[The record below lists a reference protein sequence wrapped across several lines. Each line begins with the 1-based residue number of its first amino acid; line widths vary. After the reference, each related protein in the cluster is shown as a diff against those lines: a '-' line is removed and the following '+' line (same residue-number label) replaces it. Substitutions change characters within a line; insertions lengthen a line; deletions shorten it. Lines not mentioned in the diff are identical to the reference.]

1 MSDKVGKTNRI
12 RDVAARAGVSS
23 ATVSRVLAGKPH
35 VSAAVRERVLEAA
48 QTLRYRPN
56 RIARSLRV
64 QRSRFVGLVVS
75 DIQNPFFNR
84 VVRAVEDAV
93 LPHGYAV
100 FLCNTD
106 ENPEREALYLEL
118 FLDEQVAGIILTP
131 THADAAA
138 YSGFDFG
145 GAGVPLVVIDRPVAG
160 LAVDT
165 VVSDNLEASRAVV
178 AQLIARGHTRIGAV
192 LSELSISTGRLRLE
206 GYEQALA
213 GSGLESEAVF
223 GKPVEAEGYRLA
235 AALMERAEPPTALFT
250 GSKLL
255 TLGVLRYLFE
265 HRIRVSASGVG
276 RPGVVALAAF
286 DDLDWLPETPEML
299 NVTQPAYDIGAQA
312 AALLLAR
319 IGEPLGSPVL
329 RVLPSSVAWI
339 GGRIDG
345 NGVSGSG
352 MEPSGVRVSGVKVSD
367 IKVSGTEVPD

>member
-1 MSDKVGKTNRI
+1 MATSKVGKTSRI

-35 VSAAVRERVLEAA
+35 VSAAVRARVLEAA

-106 ENPEREALYLEL
+106 ENCERETLYLDL

-131 THADAAA
+131 TRADAAA
-138 YSGFDFG
+138 YGGFDFG
-145 GAGVPLVVIDRPVAG
+145 GAGVPLVVVDRPVAG

-165 VVSDNLEASRAVV
+165 VVSDNLEASQAVV
-178 AQLIARGHTRIGAV
+178 ARLIEQGHTRIGAV
-192 LSELSISTGRLRLE
+192 LSELSITTGKLRLE
-206 GYEQALA
+206 GYKQALA
-213 GSGLESEAVF
+213 GPGLEPEAVF
-223 GKPVEAEGYRLA
+223 GKPVEVEGYRLA
-235 AALMERAEPPTALFT
+235 AALMERRRPPTALFT

-265 HRIRVSASGVG
+265 HRIRVSGSGV
-276 RPGVVALAAF
+276 RPGEVALAAF

-299 NVTQPAYDIGAQA
+299 SVIQPAYDIGAQA

-319 IGEPLGSPVL
+319 IDDPERPPEL
-329 RVLPSSVAWI
+329 RVLPSSVAWV
-339 GGRIDG
+339 GGRHRVEA
-345 NGVSGSG
+345 GVEAGAELRASAIEAS
-352 MEPSGVRVSGVKVSD
+352 
-367 IKVSGTEVPD
+367 T

>member
-1 MSDKVGKTNRI
+1 MADSKVGKTSRI

-106 ENPEREALYLEL
+106 ENPEREALYLDL

-131 THADAAA
+131 TRADAAA
-138 YSGFDFG
+138 YGGFDFG

-178 AQLIARGHTRIGAV
+178 AQLIELGHTRIGAV
-192 LSELSISTGRLRLE
+192 LSELSITTGKLRLR
-206 GYEQALA
+206 GYERALA
-213 GSGLESEAVF
+213 EAGPGLESEAVF
-223 GKPVEAEGYRLA
+223 GKPIEAEGYRLA
-235 AALMERAEPPTALFT
+235 AALMESKRPPTALFT

-255 TLGVLRYLFE
+255 TLGVLRYLFK
-265 HRIRVSASGVG
+265 HRIRVSGSGV
-276 RPGVVALAAF
+276 RPGEVALAAF

-319 IGEPLGSPVL
+319 INDPERPPEL
-329 RVLPSSVAWI
+329 RVLPSSVVWV
-339 GGRIDG
+339 GGQGAKIRA
-345 NGVSGSG
+345 
-352 MEPSGVRVSGVKVSD
+352 SGVEASG
-367 IKVSGTEVPD
+367 